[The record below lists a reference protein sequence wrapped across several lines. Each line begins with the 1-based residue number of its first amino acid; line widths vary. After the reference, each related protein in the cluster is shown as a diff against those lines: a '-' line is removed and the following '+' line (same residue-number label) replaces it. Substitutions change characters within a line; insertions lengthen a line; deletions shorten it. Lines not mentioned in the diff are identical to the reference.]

1 MTAPPAGYSRKTAAV
16 AAPPPGYSKRT
27 SLLDM
32 HIPPNPIFNA
42 PGTIRDLP
50 RTADDVMRVAAD
62 SMTRGLLD
70 KGLGEEDQA
79 KTQASRE
86 RLGWSALPVD
96 VGASIIASPYRI
108 GSMGIGALAGAGEG
122 ALSAYG
128 HQKDWIPD
136 AQGAWDILKGAGY
149 GAVAGGAGAGVGKKI
164 GERQAT
170 SIAEDA
176 RPYQTQADID
186 AAVTQGRTADEAAYD
201 AGTSDIM
208 HTPQTEDLAK
218 RAAASRAAESAQGS
232 TRDDLARM
240 LAGMD
245 LPPEV
250 EAKVAGITGKKGL
263 VSGAGKVV
271 DQLPGKEL
279 NIPALAI
286 ETAIGHGVPWKTLG
300 GVALKAG
307 VSTAGKSDWANQVP
321 DKSIEELARLA
332 RNGVLNLDPAIVDK
346 GRDTLSKMMIGT
358 ARRP

>member
-1 MTAPPAGYSRKTAAV
+1 
-16 AAPPPGYSKRT
+16 
-27 SLLDM
+27 
-32 HIPPNPIFNA
+32 
-42 PGTIRDLP
+42 
-50 RTADDVMRVAAD
+50 MRVAAD

-79 KTQASRE
+79 RTQVSRE

-108 GSMGIGALAGAGEG
+108 GSMGVGALAGAGEG

-136 AQGAWDILKGAGY
+136 AQGAWDILKGAGI
-149 GAVAGGAGAGVGKKI
+149 GAVAGGGGAGVGKKI

-201 AGTSDIM
+201 AGTSDVM
-208 HTPQTEDLAK
+208 HTPQTEDLAR

-250 EAKVAGITGKKGL
+250 EARVAEIAGQKGWTKAAADVIPSAVTQGGLGTTLLADMVLGHAPTAVRTGAKV
-263 VSGAGKVV
+263 
-271 DQLPGKEL
+271 
-279 NIPALAI
+279 
-286 ETAIGHGVPWKTLG
+286 
-300 GVALKAG
+300 LKAA
-307 VSTAGKSDWANQVP
+307 SKTDWANRVP
-321 DKSIEELARLA
+321 DTSIEDLARLA